1 MKWRWNMHMRGSS
14 LIKGIVVA
22 GGLVCAVLAW
32 ANVNEAMPQAEVS
45 KLKSTADH
53 KKFKELNEE
62 FQTAQEVTKA
72 CLKCHTEAAKQLH
85 SSIHWKWSW
94 EKAGGIGKKNAINN
108 F

>member
-1 MKWRWNMHMRGSS
+1 MRESR
-14 LIKGIVVA
+14 LIKGVLVA
-22 GGLVCAVLAW
+22 GGLACAISAW
-32 ANVNEAMPQAEVS
+32 ANVEGYLSQAELS

-53 KKFKELNEE
+53 KKFKELQED

-72 CLKCHTEAAKQLH
+72 CLKCHTEAAKQMH
-85 SSIHWKWSW
+85 NSIHWQWSW